1 MADIF
6 KNVNV
11 LEFGIRMAFLT
22 EKILLDALVLNSNLC
37 TALCSVWSSYRS
49 ITLVVKIYLTRE
61 A

>member
-22 EKILLDALVLNSNLC
+22 EKILLDALVLSSNLY
-37 TALCSVWSSYRS
+37 TALCSVWSSCRS
-49 ITLVVKIYLTRE
+49 ITLVVKIDLTRE